1 MSISAAPLSKGN
13 NRMAKKHPLY
23 AYRHWI
29 IALWLAAFA
38 FYHLAWSAHET
49 AFATQNAF
57 DLAEQVSIHPAIRA
71 ESPTLRTSG
80 FLRLPIPFIA
90 FGLTLTALLYE
101 DMRWRW
107 LWRGAAVL
115 IALRV
120 MPPENDL
127 RPLSELPDRDNAFQ
141 MAQLTLL
148 GLILIFVTLPLP
160 LRKFF
165 LRYLAPVEAGV
176 CLLALVL
183 PMVGLERALRLWNE
197 LQLEVSLGGG
207 AMLYAAAVVG
217 IGALALRRLKTNDPV
232 LSEAVS

>member
-1 MSISAAPLSKGN
+1 
-13 NRMAKKHPLY
+13 MAKRHALY
-23 AYRHWI
+23 VYRHWLI
-29 IALWLAAFA
+29 TLWLTAFA

-71 ESPTLRTSG
+71 ESPVLRTSG
-80 FLRLPIPFIA
+80 FLRLPIPLIA

-107 LWRGAAVL
+107 LWRAAAVL

-120 MPPENDL
+120 MPPESDL
-127 RPLSELPDRDNAFQ
+127 RPLSELPDKDNAFQ

-148 GLILIFVTLPLP
+148 GLVLIFVTLPLP
-160 LRKFF
+160 LRKRF
-165 LRYLAPVEAGV
+165 LRYLSPIEAGV

-183 PMVGLERALRLWNE
+183 PLIGLERALRLWNE

-207 AMLYAAAVVG
+207 AVLYTAVVLG
-217 IGALALRRLKTNDPV
+217 IILLALRRLKTNDPV

>member
-1 MSISAAPLSKGN
+1 
-13 NRMAKKHPLY
+13 MAKKHPLY
-23 AYRHWI
+23 AYRHWMI
-29 IALWLAAFA
+29 TLWLAAFA
-38 FYHLAWSAHET
+38 FYHLAWSAHKT

-71 ESPTLRTSG
+71 ESPALRTSG

-90 FGLTLTALLYE
+90 FGLALTALLYE
-101 DMRWRW
+101 DIRWRW
-107 LWRGAAVL
+107 IWCGAAVL

-120 MPPENDL
+120 IPPESDL
-127 RPLSELPDRDNAFQ
+127 RPLSDLPDKDNAFQ

-148 GLILIFVTLPLP
+148 GLILIFVTLPL
-160 LRKFF
+160 RKFF
-165 LRYLAPVEAGV
+165 LRSLALIEAGV

-207 AMLYAAAVVG
+207 AVLYSAAILG